1 MHAYSDVLEKL
12 SKDYSYKCLYDI
24 IFGNKARV
32 AAEYADE
39 KNQTCTITYNEYEQR
54 IELAARAL
62 SKALD
67 GQTGLYVGLLC
78 ASSHNWPT
86 LFWAIL
92 RSGNNALF
100 LSANE
105 NKETTEQLCKEAGAY
120 ALISDNDMKLKNVLC
135 LSSAGLLNT
144 DSDFALPDIFG
155 DKIALC
161 TSGTTGS
168 SRVFVYDGK
177 AMGHQIY
184 SAKGFIPLNRDLIY
198 KHSAGP
204 LKVLVCLPFSHIFGF
219 VANYMWNACAGK
231 TLVYPADMSP
241 DTILKTCR
249 ASKITHVFCVPL
261 FWNKIASG
269 VMKKVKQADKKS
281 QDKFD
286 KMCALSI
293 RLQKAMPHLGRKIV
307 TTFLFKKIQQKLL
320 GTSIRFLI
328 SGGGHIPPQTL
339 HIINALGYPL
349 YNRYGMTEV
358 GVTSV
363 ELSHD
368 VTKRLLGR
376 VGKPFD
382 TVEYK
387 IDSKT
392 QGRDGELLVRGTSL
406 HSGQIVKGKYIARTE
421 DWFATGDV
429 ANLNADGLYIDGR
442 IKEVIVGES
451 GINVY
456 PDVVE
461 DYFSGLPSV
470 EQYCVLALA
479 TDGPYEEIA
488 LMLEFSEG
496 AQSLDIRKTALT
508 INAINQKLRYEQKV
522 KIVLVSKERLPLT
535 GGVKVQRGRL
545 KQAVQNG
552 THPYSILDLAK
563 RNLISKQYREVTKV
577 LERDDRFAELKEQIR
592 GIFAEVLVLDPADI
606 SDHDLFFDDL
616 NGDSLSVIGLAAR
629 IEDSLSVIIALQEL
643 SAMPDIN
650 VFQLT
655 DLIYR
660 RKFEPEPQTIGEDV
674 GADA

>member
-1 MHAYSDVLEKL
+1 MHAYSDVLERL
-12 SKDYSYKCLYDI
+12 SKDYSYKCMYDI
-24 IFGNKARV
+24 ICDNKART
-32 AAEYADE
+32 AAQFSDE
-39 KNQTCTITYNEYEQR
+39 NNQTCTITYSDYEQR
-54 IELAARAL
+54 IELAARTL
-62 SKALD
+62 SKALQ

-92 RSGNNALF
+92 KSGNNALF
-100 LSANE
+100 LGANE
-105 NKETTEQLCKEAGAY
+105 SNKTTQHLLSEAGAY
-120 ALISDNDMKLKNVLC
+120 ALISDNDTQLKNVLC
-135 LSSAGLLNT
+135 LSSADLLNT
-144 DSDFALPDIFG
+144 DSDFALPAVFG

-198 KHSAGP
+198 KNNGGP

-231 TLVYPADMSP
+231 TLVYPPDMSP
-241 DTILKTCR
+241 DTILHTCR
-249 ASKITHVFCVPL
+249 VFKITHVFCVPL
-261 FWNKIASG
+261 FWNNIASG

-307 TTFLFKKIQQKLL
+307 TTFIFKKIQQKLL

-328 SGGGHIPPQTL
+328 SGGGHILPETL
-339 HIINALGYPL
+339 RIINALGYPL
-349 YNRYGMTEV
+349 YNGFGMTEV

-368 VTKRLLGR
+368 IAKRLLGR

-387 IDSKT
+387 IDSKKE
-392 QGRDGELLVRGTSL
+392 GRDGELLVRGTSL
-406 HSGQIVKGKYIARTE
+406 HSGQIVKGKYIVRTE
-421 DWFATGDV
+421 EWFATGDV
-429 ANLNADGLYIDGR
+429 GNLNADGLYIDGR
-442 IKEVIVGES
+442 VKEVIVGES

-461 DYFSGLPSV
+461 DSFTGLPSV
-470 EQYCVLALA
+470 EQYSVLGLV
-479 TDGPYEEIA
+479 TGNPYEEIA
-488 LMLEFSEG
+488 LVIEFAKDAG
-496 AQSLDIRKTALT
+496 SLDIRKTALT
-508 INAINQKLRYEQKV
+508 INAVNQKLPLEKKV
-522 KIVLVSKERLPLT
+522 KIVLVSQEKLPLIS
-535 GGVKVQRGRL
+535 GIKVQRGRL
-545 KQAVQNG
+545 KQAIEDG
-552 THPYSILDLAK
+552 SHPYSILDLAK
-563 RNLISKQYREVTKV
+563 RNLISKQYTDVAKV
-577 LERDDRFAELKEQIR
+577 LERDERFAELKEQMR
-592 GIFAEVLVLDPADI
+592 GIFADVLFLDPADI

-616 NGDSLSVIGLAAR
+616 SGDSLSVIGLAAR
-629 IEDSLSVIIALQEL
+629 IEDSLSVIISLPEL
-643 SAMPDIN
+643 STMPDIN

-655 DLIYR
+655 ELTYR
-660 RKFEPEPQTIGEDV
+660 RKFNPEPATISETV
-674 GADA
+674 SADE

>member
-1 MHAYSDVLEKL
+1 MQAYSDILEQL
-12 SKDYSYKCLYDI
+12 SNDYSYKCMYDI
-24 IFGNKARV
+24 IFGNHARI
-32 AAEYADE
+32 AAEYSNGD
-39 KNQTCTITYNEYEQR
+39 NQTCTITYSDYEQR
-54 IELAARAL
+54 INCAASAL
-62 SKALD
+62 SEALR
-67 GQTGLYVGLLC
+67 GQTGLYIGLLC
-78 ASSHNWPT
+78 ASSHNWPA

-92 RSGNNALF
+92 KSGNNALF
-100 LSANE
+100 LGTNE
-105 NKETTEQLCKEAGAY
+105 SKKTTEHLLREAGAY
-120 ALISDNDMKLKNVLC
+120 AIISDNDMQFNNVLS
-135 LSSAGLLNT
+135 LSSLDLLST
-144 DSDFALPDIFG
+144 DSDFTLPDAFG

-198 KHSAGP
+198 KHSGGP
-204 LKVLVCLPFSHIFGF
+204 QKVLVCLPFSHIFGF

-231 TLVYPADMSP
+231 TLVYPPDMSP

-269 VMKKVKQADKKS
+269 VMKKVKQQDKKN

-307 TTFLFKKIQQKLL
+307 TTFIFKKIQQKLL

-328 SGGGHIPPQTL
+328 SGGGHILPETL
-339 HIINALGYPL
+339 RVINALGYPL
-349 YNRYGMTEV
+349 YNGYGMTEV

-363 ELSHD
+363 ELSHN
-368 VTKRLLGR
+368 VATRLFGR

-387 IDSKT
+387 IDSKRE
-392 QGRDGELLVRGTSL
+392 GRDGELLVRGTSL
-406 HSGQIVKGKYIARTE
+406 HSGQIVSGKYIARRD

-429 ANLNADGLYIDGR
+429 GNLSADGLYIDGR
-442 IKEVIVGES
+442 VKEVIVGES

-461 DYFSGLPSV
+461 DSFTGLPSV
-470 EQYCVLALA
+470 EQYSVLGLSA
-479 TDGPYEEIA
+479 GNPYEELA
-488 LMLEFSEG
+488 LVLEFAKDAS
-496 AQSLDIRKTALT
+496 SLDIRKTALT
-508 INAINQKLRYEQKV
+508 INAVNQKLPLEKKV
-522 KIVLVSKERLPLT
+522 KIVLVSEEKLPLIS
-535 GGVKVQRGRL
+535 GIKVQRQRL
-545 KQAVQNG
+545 KQAIEDG
-552 THPYSILDLAK
+552 SHPYSILDLAK
-563 RNLISKQYREVTKV
+563 RNLISKQYRDVAKV
-577 LERDDRFAELKEQIR
+577 LERDDRFASLKEQIR
-592 GIFAEVLVLDPADI
+592 GIFADVLVLDPAGI

-616 NGDSLSVIGLAAR
+616 GGDSLAVIGLAAR
-629 IEDSLSVIIALQEL
+629 IEDTLSVLIPFEEL

-655 DLIYR
+655 EITYR
-660 RKFEPEPQTIGEDV
+660 RKFNPEPQTISEAASADV
-674 GADA
+674 